1 MTLFGCLH
9 HSTRNLKVASSLM
22 YILPQELPIGI
33 YVRRDKWL
41 NTEFCPVCIESIYR
55 DIRTKK
61 FLHLDIFHAVIEKYL
76 HTSIGFP

>member
-1 MTLFGCLH
+1 MTLFVCLH

-22 YILPQELPIGI
+22 YIFPQALPIGI

-41 NTEFCPVCIESIYR
+41 NTEFCLVRIESIYR

-61 FLHLDIFHAVIEKYL
+61 FLHFDTFHAVIEKYL
-76 HTSIGFP
+76 HTSTDFP